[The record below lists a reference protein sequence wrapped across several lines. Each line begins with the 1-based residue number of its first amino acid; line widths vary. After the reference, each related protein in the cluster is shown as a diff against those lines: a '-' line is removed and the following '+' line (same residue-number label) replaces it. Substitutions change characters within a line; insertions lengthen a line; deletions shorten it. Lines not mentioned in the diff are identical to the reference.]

1 VRLIELKGSNL
12 RQFPVTGEEEE
23 SAGRRVMTGGVH
35 LAAGERE
42 GAGYRFGIWLGGLR
56 AETRAGPKRFP
67 QGPFLFLFFFSSF
80 LFLFS
85 LFLSNTFQI

>member
-1 VRLIELKGSNL
+1 
-12 RQFPVTGEEEE
+12 
-23 SAGRRVMTGGVH
+23 MTGGVH

-56 AETRAGPKRFP
+56 ARFATGPKRFP
-67 QGPFLFLFFFSSF
+67 GVQFDFYF

-85 LFLSNTFQI
+85 FSVFFICSHPFQI